1 MNTCKL
7 HIGSKFYA
15 YFYNFQPPVYIL
27 HLPKIIKK
35 KYENYAFAGSQVRDT
50 NLRTQIKFVHPNWKV
65 LVYLPHTYRSQV
77 PSCIQL
83 TIGKCT
89 LYMHCTLYL
98 NIIMIILLQYYNCV
112 TTIAMIVTICYN
124 TVLQL

>member
-1 MNTCKL
+1 MNTGKL

-15 YFYNFQPPVYIL
+15 YFYNFQPPVYEL
-27 HLPKIIKK
+27 HLPKIIK

-50 NLRTQIKFVHPNWKV
+50 NLRTQVKFVHTNWKV
-65 LVYLPHTYRSQV
+65 LVYLPHTYLSQV
-77 PSCIQL
+77 PTCIQL
-83 TIGKCT
+83 TIGTCT

-98 NIIMIILLQYYNCV
+98 NIIMIILLQYNCV